1 MAQDLETYGISYF
14 DIKNKK
20 GSDLVLG
27 VDCLGIN
34 VYKKEE
40 RSEIELHKRK
50 HKMEVYNFFFF
61 KSHKNIAQKQIS
73 IIT

>member
-40 RSEIELHKRK
+40 RSEIKLHLKK
-50 HKMEVYNFFFF
+50 HTQKMGIYDFL
-61 KSHKNIAQKQIS
+61 
-73 IIT
+73 

>member
-40 RSEIELHKRK
+40 RSEIKLHKK
-50 HKMEVYNFFFF
+50 NTKMGVYNFFL
-61 KSHKNIAQKQIS
+61 QI
-73 IIT
+73 T